1 MRFEALL
8 LAPAPALA
16 ALLDA
21 VGLAPGAFP
30 WARVAT
36 ARRLEFWSGGGGDRV
51 TVDARYVWGPEDE
64 AGAPSPFAGGP
75 AACRSVVATVDAHF
89 GYDLEDPRRS
99 RLGPPV
105 IASSANATAAAAL
118 AAALV
123 AFRRTPDPGACFA
136 KLAKRKR

>member
-1 MRFEALL
+1 M
-8 LAPAPALA
+8 
-16 ALLDA
+16 
-21 VGLAPGAFP
+21 GLAPGAFP

-36 ARRLEFWSGGGGDRV
+36 ARRLELHRSGGGGDRV
-51 TVDARYVWGPEDE
+51 TVDARYVWGPEAE

-75 AACRSVVATVDAHF
+75 AACRSVVAAVDDHF

-105 IASSANATAAAAL
+105 IASSANATASAAL

-136 KLAKRKR
+136 KLAKGKR